1 MIALRR
7 DYLNFSRQAEQKIG
21 KLKEVIEAINQ
32 GKDVDV
38 EEMLGTG
45 DPEREKEWEEVLQEI
60 QLAEDEYLSEKPGDL
75 PEWKRRRLAKKEVNQ
90 YHKEK
95 QAQKKQSLQEKRAA
109 YKERETR
116 NAERRKCAAEDESE
130 VLTDDAKT
138 PNSGANRR
146 PTGFY

>member
-45 DPEREKEWEEVLQEI
+45 DPEREKEWEEGELEQPCTLESHYSLHR
-60 QLAEDEYLSEKPGDL
+60 QQSY
-75 PEWKRRRLAKKEVNQ
+75 RR
-90 YHKEK
+90 
-95 QAQKKQSLQEKRAA
+95 S
-109 YKERETR
+109 
-116 NAERRKCAAEDESE
+116 S
-130 VLTDDAKT
+130 
-138 PNSGANRR
+138 
-146 PTGFY
+146 